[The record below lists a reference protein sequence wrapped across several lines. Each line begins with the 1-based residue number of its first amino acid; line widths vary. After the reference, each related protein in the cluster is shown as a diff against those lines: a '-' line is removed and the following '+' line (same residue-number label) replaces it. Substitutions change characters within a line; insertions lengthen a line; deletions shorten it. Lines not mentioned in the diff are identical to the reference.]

1 MTMKSQIP
9 FSLLDFLVFKS
20 WMFCQA
26 SGSVWFPAKWV
37 RNLPGW
43 LGWKERGG
51 ARQPNCE
58 CLPCPWGNEGR
69 VLERVFSDSGGLVF
83 LRNPEK
89 CPLKCVEKK
98 GLIDRAQRHYETG
111 LWSDSR
117 VSVGASGLSR
127 DSLCWVT
134 SSPRILRHPCVFP
147 SLDFSVT
154 LACRRAH
161 ARPDTEILW
170 AQNSLLSD
178 DHFCSSGR
186 CWRGNFRF
194 WADGGALECSHL
206 PPT

>member
-1 MTMKSQIP
+1 MKSQIP

-20 WMFCQA
+20 WMSGL

-43 LGWKERGG
+43 LGWKER
-51 ARQPNCE
+51 RSQTTDCE
-58 CLPCPWGNEGR
+58 CLPLPLRQWEVWKG
-69 VLERVFSDSGGLVF
+69 VFSDSGGLVF

-147 SLDFSVT
+147 SPWF
-154 LACRRAH
+154 
-161 ARPDTEILW
+161 
-170 AQNSLLSD
+170 
-178 DHFCSSGR
+178 
-186 CWRGNFRF
+186 
-194 WADGGALECSHL
+194 
-206 PPT
+206 